1 MRYAPRMNAL
11 ALLAAA
17 LLAVF
22 TPARAD
28 QRESALKELAP
39 TGSLRVAIGV
49 GPVVSA
55 FYCTR
60 DPLTGRPHGVA
71 VDLGAELSRML
82 RVPVEYVEYQSSGE
96 ITEAGKTGAW
106 DVTFMPIDAE
116 RAKAVEFGPAYYKFD
131 STYLVPPGSPIKT
144 IEDVDRPGVRV
155 VGVDNTATGR
165 AAAAALKNAKFATFR
180 SVAELQEEVR
190 ARRADAVA
198 LSRES
203 LRNFA
208 AGLPGSRVLAGQFF
222 TSRVAVAVP
231 KGHMEAL
238 AFVKAF
244 VENAKFTGSVRRA
257 LDGAGLQ
264 EAEVAPPVTQKN

>member
-1 MRYAPRMNAL
+1 MNAL
-11 ALLAAA
+11 AFLAAA

-39 TGSLRVAIGV
+39 TGTLRVAIGV
-49 GPVVSA
+49 GPVASA

-60 DPLTGRPHGVA
+60 DRDGHPHGVA

-96 ITEAGKTGAW
+96 ITDAGNTGAW
-106 DVTFMPIDAE
+106 DVTFMPVDAE
-116 RAKAVEFGPAYYKFD
+116 RAKAVEFGPAYYKFE
-131 STYLVPPGSPIKT
+131 STYLVPPGSAIKT

-155 VGVDNTATGR
+155 AGVDNTATGR
-165 AAAAALKNAKFATFR
+165 AAAAALKHAKFSAFR
-180 SVAELQEEVR
+180 SVAELQEELR
-190 ARRADAVA
+190 AGRVDAVA

-208 AGLPGSRVLAGQFF
+208 AGLPGARVLAGQFF
-222 TSRVAVAVP
+222 ASRVAVAVP